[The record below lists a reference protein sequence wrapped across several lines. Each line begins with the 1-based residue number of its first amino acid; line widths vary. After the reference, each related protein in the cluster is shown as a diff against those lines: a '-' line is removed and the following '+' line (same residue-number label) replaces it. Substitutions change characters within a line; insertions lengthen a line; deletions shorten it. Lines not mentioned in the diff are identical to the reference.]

1 MHKIHCRAGLFVALS
16 VLALACDGSGP
27 QPSPATGGGGTSGGV
42 GGTSAGSGGASG
54 GGSGGAPG
62 GGSGAGT
69 GGAGMAPSS
78 ASALEI
84 LRRPPFPPRDPGMFL
99 RSLYPDTPEEK
110 TAPGP
115 GLNAAQARAL
125 LAETLGRR
133 GLPAA
138 DAAATVALFDDAAV
152 GRLIPTPTLRAALL
166 LLRGTAGDAAIAAVT
181 APGGAFTGVSLGQL
195 PAFAAGS
202 PALIE
207 GRGARGQ
214 IVFADWT
221 AGEDPRALASALA
234 HESLHHD
241 PDVDSKE
248 EAICSAIEAVIHGQL
263 LLESPEL
270 AKAGTRMARY
280 NNTRL
285 LERLNSR
292 DATGKLRV
300 VTSTGFTLPR
310 SQVGYGFAIEYYE
323 PFTRNTPGS
332 ATLGAMLQAVT
343 GMAAPAAPTFDNPTV
358 ELLDAQQTALSPP
371 QLVSLAEALQLDI
384 DPPADRP
391 VPDRPAAPLT
401 PPAPS
406 SPDAAETEALRLLQ
420 QPPFAP
426 ANVALF
432 DQLAYPA
439 GPPDAFA
446 AAPGP
451 DAATA
456 RRLLQQ
462 LLNARLGADDART
475 AATLSAFDGAEWGRI
490 APDASL
496 RAAVLSLRGSFADT
510 VIGALEAGVFESI
523 GFGAAA
529 ADLPLA
535 GPVPPAPGARPR
547 LVVNGSIRHEDPR
560 LLAPWIVEAALHDD
574 GLKTPKEL
582 LVGRA
587 VVPLVHAR
595 QLLDAPDLVK
605 VGTRLGRLLNRL
617 LLGRLNAR
625 DAQGKLRLLTGRGA
639 IFPGSA
645 GTQTTYL
652 AIYVPYG
659 PDSPARARCGTSSA
673 P

>member
-1 MHKIHCRAGLFVALS
+1 
-16 VLALACDGSGP
+16 
-27 QPSPATGGGGTSGGV
+27 
-42 GGTSAGSGGASG
+42 
-54 GGSGGAPG
+54 
-62 GGSGAGT
+62 
-69 GGAGMAPSS
+69 MAPSS
-78 ASALEI
+78 ANALEI

-115 GLNAAQARAL
+115 GLNAVQARAL

-138 DAAATVALFDDAAV
+138 DAAATVALFDDAAL

-181 APGGAFTGVSLGQL
+181 PRRRLHRRQPGPPARLRRRQPGAD
-195 PAFAAGS
+195 
-202 PALIE
+202 
-207 GRGARGQ
+207 RGAGRARPDR
-214 IVFADWT
+214 FADWT
-221 AGEDPRALASALA
+221 AGEDPRALASVLA
-234 HESLHHD
+234 HETLHHD
-241 PDVDSKE
+241 TDVDSKE

-270 AKAGTRMARY
+270 AKAGTRLARH

-332 ATLGAMLQAVT
+332 PTLGAMLQAVT
-343 GMAAPAAPTFDNPTV
+343 GMAPAAPAFDNPTV
-358 ELLDAQQTALSPP
+358 ELLDAQQVALSPP

-384 DPPADRP
+384 DPPAHRP

-462 LLNARLGADDART
+462 LLNARLGADEPGPPPRCRRST
-475 AATLSAFDGAEWGRI
+475 APSRRRSRPMPRCGR
-490 APDASL
+490 
-496 RAAVLSLRGSFADT
+496 RCCRC
-510 VIGALEAGVFESI
+510 
-523 GFGAAA
+523 GAA
-529 ADLPLA
+529 
-535 GPVPPAPGARPR
+535 
-547 LVVNGSIRHEDPR
+547 
-560 LLAPWIVEAALHDD
+560 
-574 GLKTPKEL
+574 
-582 LVGRA
+582 
-587 VVPLVHAR
+587 
-595 QLLDAPDLVK
+595 
-605 VGTRLGRLLNRL
+605 
-617 LLGRLNAR
+617 
-625 DAQGKLRLLTGRGA
+625 
-639 IFPGSA
+639 
-645 GTQTTYL
+645 
-652 AIYVPYG
+652 
-659 PDSPARARCGTSSA
+659 SPI